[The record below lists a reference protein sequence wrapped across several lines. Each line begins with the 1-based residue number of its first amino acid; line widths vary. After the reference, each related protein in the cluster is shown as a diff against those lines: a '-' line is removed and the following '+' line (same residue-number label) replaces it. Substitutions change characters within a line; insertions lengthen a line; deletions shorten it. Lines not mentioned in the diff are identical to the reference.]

1 MDSTDLFILMLLLN
15 EINKIN
21 KISYSEFNEIAYGCY
36 TNSGCLPKRLDSS
49 KLSKKV
55 DPKSSRAYECKA
67 MHHNNVMRLVYKV
80 GYERRS

>member
-49 KLSKKV
+49 KLSK
-55 DPKSSRAYECKA
+55 
-67 MHHNNVMRLVYKV
+67 RLILNHRGLMSVKPCTIIML
-80 GYERRS
+80 